1 MSPLILV
8 HDMADEETPANDN
21 TSNSPV
27 TEPLKS
33 DNKTSDVPGPE
44 GRWLRRYGLLL
55 FAANA
60 GCVTW
65 LWMIGVVYT
74 GAVVRTLERRF
85 GLRSTQT
92 GIMIS
97 SGDIVHMCIVLLVG
111 YYGRRGHKPRFI
123 CITSLF
129 SAVGNFVM
137 VLPHWLFNSQETSL
151 SAFASDCKSCLV
163 YIADTSNYIDYFQLN
178 RINSRGCA

>member
-1 MSPLILV
+1 
-8 HDMADEETPANDN
+8 MADEQTPANDN
-21 TSNSPV
+21 TTHSPV

-33 DNKTSDVPGPE
+33 DDGNKTADVPRPD
-44 GRWLRRYGLLL
+44 GRCLRRYGPLL

-74 GAVVRTLERRF
+74 EAVVRTLERRF
-85 GLRSTQT
+85 ALRSTQT
-92 GIMIS
+92 GIMMS
-97 SGDIVHMCIVLLVG
+97 SGDILHVCIVVLVG

-123 CITSLF
+123 CVTSLF

-137 VLPHWLFNSQETSL
+137 ALPHWLYNSHEATL
-151 SAFASDCKSCLV
+151 SAFAG
-163 YIADTSNYIDYFQLN
+163 T
-178 RINSRGCA
+178 